1 MGHDPM
7 TRDVAQLR
15 VLCIAGAPERAEAIE
30 AISRV
35 LVPGAQ
41 ISHASTPDLAGARP
55 MPDVAIVDG
64 DSVIPTEEPGGTE
77 TVRAEVEAVRRLRAS
92 GFGGEILVLGDAI
105 LAPTSTTE
113 EELSRLGAARVST
126 ARLGPSL
133 AEAFVAAL
141 QPRSA
146 DPGTA
151 QLLAHLARTRQLLSA
166 GEIAIGLQHS
176 MNNPL
181 AAILAESQLLEMD
194 ELSPEQREAVGR
206 IVSLC
211 RRMTAV
217 VRRLDGVGG
226 PVGGS
231 APPDPNR

>member
-1 MGHDPM
+1 M
-7 TRDVAQLR
+7 TPDAARLR
-15 VLCIAGAPERAEAIE
+15 VHCITSSPERAGAIA
-30 AISRV
+30 AIV
-35 LVPGAQ
+35 LVLAPDAQ
-41 ISHASTPDLAGARP
+41 VSHASTPELPAGRP
-55 MPDVAIVDG
+55 APDVAIVDAEAG
-64 DSVIPTEEPGGTE
+64 TPTEARGEIEAPGLD
-77 TVRAEVEAVRRLRAS
+77 VEAVRRLRAG

-105 LAPTSTTE
+105 LAPASTTD
-113 EELSRLGAARVST
+113 EELSRLGATRVST

-133 AEAFVAAL
+133 ADAFVAAL
-141 QPRSA
+141 RPRSA
-146 DPGTA
+146 DPATVE
-151 QLLAHLARTRQLLSA
+151 LFAHLGRTRQLLSA

-206 IVSLC
+206 IVALC

-226 PVGGS
+226 PAGGGPAT
-231 APPDPNR
+231 APDR